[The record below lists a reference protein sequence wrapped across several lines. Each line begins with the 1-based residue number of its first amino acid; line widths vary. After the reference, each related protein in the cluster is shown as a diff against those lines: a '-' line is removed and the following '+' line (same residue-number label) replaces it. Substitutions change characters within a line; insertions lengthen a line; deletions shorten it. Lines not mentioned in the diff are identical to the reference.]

1 MSYRHQVSDHIQKR
15 ASALRRSPWSLSA
28 LIDQAFFLLAGLA
41 SFWFGWLV
49 WREGWYSGGWWLVA
63 FFALFWV
70 IMAYLALPTWPC
82 LACTVF

>member
-41 SFWFGWLV
+41 SGLVFW
-49 WREGWYSGGWWLVA
+49 RLVA
-63 FFALFWV
+63 GSVF
-70 IMAYLALPTWPC
+70 
-82 LACTVF
+82 CTVLGYHGISSTASLAPYFK

>member
-1 MSYRHQVSDHIQKR
+1 MSYRQQIPDHIQKR

-49 WREGWYSGGWWLVA
+49 WREGWYSGGWWRFLRY
-63 FFALFWV
+63 FGSSW
-70 IMAYLALPTWPC
+70 PTW
-82 LACTVF
+82 LYLDCTVF